1 MFKKTDH
8 ISKGIFCTD
17 QNQES
22 RFLINRFNVL
32 FSFILVLFFHGTK
45 TFAQTGTVDLIVT
58 GNNGLPKN
66 VSGQIIFDT
75 RLQEPDSVFSWAKG
89 KFSQNLA
96 ENGYYFPKYDSIASV
111 FGGYRLYG
119 SVGPVAWVENH
130 TWSFQDSSD
139 FSELEKPDQESG
151 FLSRDQIERDCLKFL
166 DLAGKAGYPFA
177 TVEPAVEQT
186 GTTTDTLRFQVIYK
200 VSGMTRVSLDGIT
213 VAGNEQV
220 SSQTVSKIARIQ
232 PGMIFSEP
240 LAAAIQARL
249 KRSELFETVEKPT
262 FHLADD
268 ESFKWFVSVKEI
280 PSTRFDGVIGYLP
293 GDNKNKKGYF
303 TGLVQ
308 IFLRN
313 FLGNAR
319 KLHLT
324 WIREDAFSR
333 QFDLYFMEPW
343 VFDSQTDVWTQIFQ
357 RNQDSSFVRRSFSA
371 GSEIRNYDPVVIKAD
386 LTFET
391 AVGLSNAKTRITGP
405 EVLNSEKLLG
415 GLGFSYDTRDSWFN
429 ARSGNRAEFT
439 FQGGLRRITGP
450 DSILTRNE
458 MKSEFLSKILFE
470 GETYHP
476 LSERQILAGFV
487 KYWDVRVPEMDFPDL
502 FLAGGIRN
510 LRGYRENQFYA
521 SRFSFISS
529 EYRFLLSE
537 RSYFLAFVDAAVIER
552 GRLRTDPDHS
562 DKMVRAGLGTGAVL
576 NSPLGLIRVIFAMGK
591 GDTFST
597 AKIHFGL
604 VNEF

>member
-32 FSFILVLFFHGTK
+32 FSFILVLFFHGTESLG
-45 TFAQTGTVDLIVT
+45 QTRTVDLT
-58 GNNGLPKN
+58 DTRNKGLPKN
-66 VSGQIIFDT
+66 VSAQFDIGKDPE
-75 RLQEPDSVFSWAKG
+75 EPDSVFSLAKI
-89 KFSQNLA
+89 KFTQNLA
-96 ENGYYFPKYDSIASV
+96 ENGYYFPKYDSIVSVYGGYQV
-111 FGGYRLYG
+111 FG
-119 SVGPVAWVENH
+119 SPGPVSWIESTTWV
-130 TWSFQDSSD
+130 FQDSSGISD
-139 FSELEKPDQESG
+139 LVKPDQEPG
-151 FLSRDQIERDCLKFL
+151 ILLRDQIERECLKFL
-166 DLAGKAGYPFA
+166 DVAGKAGFPFA
-177 TVEPAVEQT
+177 SVEPALEQT
-186 GTTTDTLRFQVIYK
+186 GISKDTLRFRVLYT

-213 VAGNEQV
+213 VSGNEQV
-220 SSQTVSKIARIQ
+220 GSETISKIARIY
-232 PGMIFSEP
+232 PGMIFSEAH
-240 LAAAIQARL
+240 AAAIQARL

-262 FHLADD
+262 FHLADG
-268 ESFKWFVSVKEI
+268 ETFKWFVSVREI
-280 PSTRFDGVIGYLP
+280 PSTRFDGVVGYLP
-293 GDNKNKKGYF
+293 GDNKTRKGYF
-303 TGLVQ
+303 TGLIQV
-308 IFLRN
+308 FLRN

-333 QFDLYFMEPW
+333 QFDLYYMEPW
-343 VFDSQTDVWTQIFQ
+343 VFDSQTDVWTQVFQ
-357 RNQDSSFVRRSFSA
+357 RNQDSSFVRRSFSV
-371 GSEIRNYDPVVIKAD
+371 GSEIRNFDPVVLKAD
-386 LTFET
+386 FTYET
-391 AVGLSNAKTRITGP
+391 AVGLSNAKTRISGP
-405 EVLNSEKLLG
+405 EVFNSEKLLC

-429 ARSGNRAEFT
+429 ARSGNRADFT

-450 DSILTRNE
+450 DSILTRKE

-521 SRFSFISS
+521 SRFSCIST

-537 RSYFLAFVDAAVIER
+537 RSYFLAFFDAAIIER
-552 GRLRTDPDHS
+552 GKLRTDPDHS
-562 DKMVRAGLGTGAVL
+562 DKMVRTGIGSGAVL

-597 AKIHFGL
+597 AKLHFGL